1 MLLACKNDMK
11 EVNNIAG
18 ENELPEMR
26 GEDLILTYSDSAR
39 LKYKVF
45 TPEYIKV
52 NKENDQYE
60 EFPKGIHIISFDA
73 EGKVL
78 GSIKAKYAKKMEDKM
93 LWEAR
98 NEVVII
104 NTEGKKLETELLFW
118 DMKTKTIYTD
128 RYARLTAD
136 GKIIEGNDGF
146 ESDQDLQNPVF
157 KNITGVIDQ
166 P

>member
-1 MLLACKNDMK
+1 MK
-11 EVNNIAG
+11 EVNRLANEKEKPEMTG
-18 ENELPEMR
+18 ENLV
-26 GEDLILTYSDSAR
+26 LTYSDSAR

-52 NKENDQYE
+52 NKENDKYE
-60 EFPKGIHIISFDA
+60 EFPKGIRIISYDLD
-73 EGKVL
+73 GKVI
-78 GSIKAKYAKKMEDKM
+78 GSITAKYAKKLEEKM

-98 NEVVII
+98 NEVVIV
-104 NTEGKKLETELLFW
+104 NAEGKKLETELLFW
-118 DMKTKTIYTD
+118 DMKTKMIYTD

-146 ESDQDLQNPVF
+146 ESDQNLVNPVF
-157 KNITGVIDQ
+157 KNITGIIDQ